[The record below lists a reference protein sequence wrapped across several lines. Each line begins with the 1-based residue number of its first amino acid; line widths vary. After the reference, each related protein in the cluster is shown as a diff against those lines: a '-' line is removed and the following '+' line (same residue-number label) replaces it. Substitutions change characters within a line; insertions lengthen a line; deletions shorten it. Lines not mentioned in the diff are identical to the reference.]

1 MHGGW
6 FSAFREDFAPT
17 SYGTLTNPCINVRTI
32 MVFLAFIVPYLSF
45 LVVFPGLREKRLISF
60 TTITVQLG
68 VGVLLIASIVL
79 PYWSVGDAVIVSQF
93 KSHSTSRHE
102 SKIGVRVGLTTINV
116 TLKYVRSVDDEA
128 MIYNGM
134 YFNEKFSLD
143 GVSSMATEL
152 ESAYY
157 DGLPYPMLK
166 VLEYFS
172 LSQGAFAWG
181 KQYRNAGHFAS
192 TLVWT
197 SFAAWL
203 WQCVFLAFLPHHYGK
218 IGVICG
224 VFAIAGDL
232 VYIFLAPN
240 GPSIPFVSST
250 QETTYLN
257 FYYGSSFYMSLAAGL
272 ISIIFGTV
280 LTVLQYIRWYSLST
294 CLSSNLDVN
303 VGPRCRYGR
312 QFVLP
317 LDETQPSSSCS
328 EVSTYMTNEESA
340 DGKHLG
346 KDLARS
352 RPNKLLARTKH
363 SGTKT
368 NTSGMGTGGS
378 SGFQSSSSLRS
389 STNSTLS
396 SSTSGGIQRTLS
408 TDTIGHSHLT
418 DDDDSRSPG
427 AAAERF
433 AHPHF

>member
-6 FSAFREDFAPT
+6 FNDHRLS
-17 SYGTLTNPCINVRTI
+17 
-32 MVFLAFIVPYLSF
+32 LAFIVPYVAF
-45 LVVFPGLREKRLISF
+45 LIVFPGLREKRLISF

-68 VGVLLIASIVL
+68 VGILLIASIVL
-79 PYWSVGDAVIVSQF
+79 PYWSVGDAVIISQF

-102 SKIGVRVGLTTINV
+102 TKIGVRVGLTTINV
-116 TLKYVRSVDDEA
+116 TLKCA
-128 MIYNGM
+128 
-134 YFNEKFSLD
+134 LD
-143 GVSSMATEL
+143 GVRSMATEL

-197 SFAAWL
+197 SFAAWF
-203 WQCVFLAFLPHHYGK
+203 WQCVFLLFLPHHYGK
-218 IGVICG
+218 VGILSGIL
-224 VFAIAGDL
+224 ALAGDI
-232 VYIFLAPN
+232 VYMFLAPN
-240 GPSIPFVSST
+240 GPSIPFTSST
-250 QETTYLN
+250 LETTFLN
-257 FYYGSSFYMSLAAGL
+257 LSYGSSFYMSLAAGL
-272 ISIIFGTV
+272 ISITYGIV

-312 QFVLP
+312 QFIQP
-317 LDETQPSSSCS
+317 MDEVHPSS
-328 EVSTYMTNEESA
+328 TRTPTESPP
-340 DGKHLG
+340 HS
-346 KDLARS
+346 S
-352 RPNKLLARTKH
+352 RGTKH
-363 SGTKT
+363 GGPKAESSNG
-368 NTSGMGTGGS
+368 GTGGS
-378 SGFQSSSSLRS
+378 SGFQSGSSLRS

-396 SSTSGGIQRTLS
+396 SSTSREIQRTLS

-427 AAAERF
+427 AAADSF